1 MDNLF
6 NLDISSVEIVNEP
19 KNKVSR
25 TSRLNE
31 SIERFSKLIK
41 RYTDGSDVY
50 DELLLV
56 FKAIKIYGDHLQDT
70 YVLSF
75 AIKLDNGW
83 YRVKKD
89 DPGHRYEDTPWV
101 HYIREHITRDIISTN
116 DRLELDELIEVYRKK
131 CKTDSINDFFN
142 NTGTNDNTENV

>member
-1 MDNLF
+1 MEDLF

-41 RYTDGSDVY
+41 QYIDGSDVY

-56 FKAIKIYGDHLQDT
+56 FKAIKIYGDYLQDT

-89 DPGHRYEDTPWV
+89 DPGHQYEDTPWV
-101 HYIREHITRDIISTN
+101 NYIREHITRDIISTN
-116 DRLELDELIEVYRKK
+116 DRLELDELIDAYRKK
-131 CKTDSINDFFN
+131 CRGDLISHCFSD
-142 NTGTNDNTENV
+142 VQSR